1 MEHYY
6 SICQV
11 SKLLNLTPQTL
22 RFYESEGL
30 IHPKKAANGYR
41 QYTME
46 NIREIQDI
54 IYYRNV
60 DMSLEEI
67 RTIFFHT
74 DLPAWETILKEKIKE
89 EQEKIMRHKS
99 YLNRLELFARSI
111 MQSAPLDTPIIRKM
125 PPAYILYESTW
136 PLPIEHMDA
145 YRIDELP
152 VWTHEVFENALDSNN
167 CLPEPSKILRIV
179 ESDAI
184 ENHNDKDLDY
194 GENKGNGKDKNIKKE
209 NDPFDKETSFP
220 RLELPECVNLLLPS
234 PTRSAKGLNLSPL
247 LDWCK
252 TNQIRLETTIYS
264 RYLFNATENGHSIYY
279 MDLFCPIAK

>member
-11 SKLLNLTPQTL
+11 AKLLKLTPQTL

-54 IYYRNV
+54 IYYRSV

-74 DLPAWETILKEKIKE
+74 DLSAWETIIKEKIKE
-89 EQEKIMRHKS
+89 ENDKIMLHKS
-99 YLNRLELFARSI
+99 YLNRLELFGRAI

-125 PPAYILYESTW
+125 PLSYVVYQSAW
-136 PLPIEHMDA
+136 PLPLDH
-145 YRIDELP
+145 IDIYP
-152 VWTHEVFENALDSNN
+152 IDTMAWTYEVFENALDSNG
-167 CLPEPSKILRIV
+167 CLSDPNWLLRIV
-179 ESDAI
+179 DDDTLENYSFDPQNPPPII
-184 ENHNDKDLDY
+184 E
-194 GENKGNGKDKNIKKE
+194 
-209 NDPFDKETSFP
+209 F
-220 RLELPECVNLLLPS
+220 PECVNLLLPS
-234 PTRSAKGLNLSPL
+234 PIRSAKGLHLSPL
-247 LDWCK
+247 LEWCK
-252 TNQIRLETTIYS
+252 QHQISLESTIYS
-264 RYLFNATENGHSIYY
+264 RYLFNATENGNCQYY
-279 MDLFCPIAK
+279 MELFCPIAQKK